1 MRILAVDIG
10 AGTQD
15 ILLYDTDKQLE
26 NCIKMVLPSPSPL
39 LAAQVGAATERGEDL
54 FISGRTVGGGA
65 FSRALKRHLASGRR
79 VYITPGA
86 AYTLR
91 NNLDDVTSLG
101 VDVREEPPPGFDG
114 TAIEGRK
121 INNPDSDG
129 VGYIAVHGIPRRM
142 IGEAASF
149 LEPVRAAR
157 DRRNREMV
165 DRLGAIAERCGVRG
179 PVFSEV
185 RDLSRAREGGSIT
198 ERHILYAFAL
208 RIIERT
214 GRGCLLCDFLSEEMG
229 LDLPDRIRGYLEDPD
244 NPHYVYDLL
253 GVLKSSFLKEIYLQ
267 PGADECRPVAEVIE
281 LSERIGA
288 ISAYAYLGD
297 VTESPTGDK
306 KAERFEDG
314 YLDELFDVIS
324 SLGFRAVTY
333 MPPRNTVEQLR
344 RVRRLCREHGLME
357 ISGVD
362 INSSRQ
368 SFNCPEI
375 LRPDFE
381 HLIDA
386 AWALIAHEKL
396 SDGAPRHGL
405 FDRRNPLA
413 GLSLDKRI
421 AAYARAGREL
431 DHHKPWDTAAAVKHL
446 EDPV

>member
-1 MRILAVDIG
+1 MIG
-10 AGTQD
+10 EGDLRGLDAPEREERLSALRMIVGSSPGIFPEPSREVNNHVHTIYSFSPYSPAKAAFQAKRAG
-15 ILLYDTDKQLE
+15 L
-26 NCIKMVLPSPSPL
+26 M
-39 LAAQVGAATERGEDL
+39 AVGAMDHDSVAGCVEMLDAGAILGIAT
-54 FISGRTVGGGA
+54 TVG
-65 FSRALKRHLASGRR
+65 FEIR
-79 VYITPGA
+79 V
-86 AYTLR
+86 
-91 NNLDDVTSLG
+91 S
-101 VDVREEPPPGFDG
+101 FDG

-165 DRLGAIAERCGVRG
+165 DRLGAIAERYGVRG

-185 RDLSRAREGGSIT
+185 RDLSRARERGSLT

-368 SFNCPEI
+368 SFNCPEL

-396 SDGAPRHGL
+396 SDCAPRLGL

-431 DHHKPWDTAAAVKHL
+431 DHHAPWDTAATVKHL